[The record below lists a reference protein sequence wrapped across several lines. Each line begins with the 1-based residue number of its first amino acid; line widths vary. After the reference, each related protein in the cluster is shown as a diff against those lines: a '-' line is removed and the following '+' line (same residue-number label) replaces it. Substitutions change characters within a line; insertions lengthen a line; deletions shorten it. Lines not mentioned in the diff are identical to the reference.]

1 MTVPAPTGDPSH
13 PGDWAAPTAQRPV
26 EAAVALPGSKSLTNR
41 FLVLA
46 ALAGDWS
53 RLRQPLRSRDTLLMV
68 AGLRA
73 LGVEIE
79 DVPSE
84 GHRGA
89 GMPVPEAH
97 KRQGPEAHEVET
109 SDAAAGADWLVRPPG
124 QLRGG
129 VRVDVGLAGTVM
141 RFLPPVAALARGRV
155 EFDGDPR
162 ARVRPMAP
170 VLDAL
175 QVLGVRLDDGGRGT
189 LPLSVDGTGTVPGGA
204 VTLDAS
210 SSSQFISALLLAGAR
225 YDDGVTVHHD
235 GKPVPS
241 EPHIAM
247 TVETLRDAGVVVD
260 DSEPD
265 TWRVEPSEISPLD
278 VLIEPDLSNA
288 GPFLAAAL
296 VTGGRVRVPDWPQH
310 TTQAG
315 DALRDILDGMGA
327 DVRLD
332 RTGLTVTGTGEIE
345 GLDVDL
351 HDASELTP
359 VVAALAALAQSPSW
373 IRGVAHIRGH
383 ETDRIA
389 ALATELNALGG
400 SVAETEDGLRIT
412 PKPLRG
418 GTFHSYHD
426 HRMATAGAVLALR
439 IPGIEVE
446 DIATTAK
453 TLPDFTGLWAAM
465 LGANDARR

>member
-1 MTVPAPTGDPSH
+1 MTASASTATGDPSH
-13 PGDWAAPTAQRPV
+13 PGDWAAPTAREPV
-26 EAAVALPGSKSLTNR
+26 EATVALPGSKSLTNR

-53 RLRQPLRSRDTLLMV
+53 RLRQPLRSRDTLLM
-68 AGLRA
+68 ADGLRA

-79 DVPSE
+79 DVPAD
-84 GHRGA
+84 GHHGS
-89 GMPVPEAH
+89 GMPV
-97 KRQGPEAHEVET
+97 HEV
-109 SDAAAGADWLVRPPG
+109 SAGADWVVRPAP
-124 QLRGG
+124 LHGG

-141 RFLPPVAALARGRV
+141 RFLPPVAALANGRV
-155 EFDGDPR
+155 EFDGDPQ
-162 ARVRPMAP
+162 ARVRPMGP

-175 QVLGVRLDDGGRGT
+175 RALGVDLDDGGRGT
-189 LPLSVDGTGTVPGGA
+189 LPVVVDGTGSVRGGP

-210 SSSQFISALLLAGAR
+210 SSSQFVSALLLAGAR
-225 YDDGVTVHHD
+225 YEQGVMVNHD

-260 DSEPD
+260 DSEPN

-296 VTGGRVRVPDWPQH
+296 VSGGRVRVPDWPQH

-315 DALRDILDGMGA
+315 DALRDILDAMGA
-327 DVRLD
+327 DVSLD
-332 RTGLTVTGTGEIE
+332 RSGLTVTGTGEIE
-345 GLDVDL
+345 GIDVDL

-389 ALATELNALGG
+389 ALATELNAMGG
-400 SVAETEDGLRIT
+400 SVSETEDGLRIT
-412 PKPLRG
+412 PKPLHG
-418 GTFHSYHD
+418 GRFRSYHD

-439 IPGIEVE
+439 IPGVTVE
-446 DIATTAK
+446 DIGTTAK
-453 TLPDFTGLWAAM
+453 TLPDFTGLWSAM
-465 LGANDARR
+465 LDAHASRA

>member
-1 MTVPAPTGDPSH
+1 M
-13 PGDWAAPTAQRPV
+13 
-26 EAAVALPGSKSLTNR
+26 
-41 FLVLA
+41 
-46 ALAGDWS
+46 
-53 RLRQPLRSRDTLLMV
+53 
-68 AGLRA
+68 
-73 LGVEIE
+73 
-79 DVPSE
+79 
-84 GHRGA
+84 
-89 GMPVPEAH
+89 
-97 KRQGPEAHEVET
+97 
-109 SDAAAGADWLVRPPG
+109 VRPPAT
-124 QLRGG
+124 LRGG

-141 RFLPPVAALARGRV
+141 RFLPPAAALAHGRV
-155 EFDGDPR
+155 EFDGDPQ
-162 ARVRPMAP
+162 ARVRPMGP

-175 QVLGVRLDDGGRGT
+175 RTLGVALDDGGRGT
-189 LPLSVDGTGTVPGGA
+189 LPIVVDGTGSVRGGT

-225 YDDGVTVHHD
+225 YDEGVTVHHD

-260 DSEPD
+260 DAEPN
-265 TWRVEPSEISPLD
+265 TWRVEPSEISSLD

-296 VTGGRVRVPDWPQH
+296 VTAGRVRVPDWPQH

-315 DALRDILDGMGA
+315 DALRDILDAMGA
-327 DVRLD
+327 DVSLD
-332 RTGLTVTGTGEIE
+332 RSGLTVTGTGEIE
-345 GLDVDL
+345 GIDVDL

-400 SVAETEDGLRIT
+400 SVTETDDGLRIT

-418 GTFHSYHD
+418 GRFHSYHD
-426 HRMATAGAVLALR
+426 HRMATAGAVLGLR
-439 IPGIEVE
+439 IPGVVVE

-453 TLPDFTGLWAAM
+453 TLPDFTGLWSRH
-465 LGANDARR
+465 ARRQRRPNLTRR

>member
-1 MTVPAPTGDPSH
+1 VTASARTATGEPGEPGEPGH
-13 PGDWAAPTAQRPV
+13 PGDWAAPTAGRPV
-26 EAAVALPGSKSLTNR
+26 EATVALPGSKSLTNR
-41 FLVLA
+41 FLDLA

-53 RLRQPLRSRDTLLMV
+53 RLRQPLRSRDTLLMA

-79 DVPSE
+79 DVPAE
-84 GHRGA
+84 GHHGA
-89 GMPVPEAH
+89 GMPV
-97 KRQGPEAHEVET
+97 HEV
-109 SDAAAGADWLVRPPG
+109 SGVADWVVRPPET
-124 QLRGG
+124 LRGG
-129 VRVDVGLAGTVM
+129 VHVDVGLAGTVM
-141 RFLPPVAALARGRV
+141 RFLPPAAALAFGRV
-155 EFDGDPR
+155 EFDGDPQ
-162 ARVRPMAP
+162 ARVRPMSP

-175 QVLGVRLDDGGRGT
+175 RTLGVSLDDGGRGT
-189 LPLSVDGTGTVPGGA
+189 LPVVVEGTGSVRGGA

-225 YDDGVTVHHD
+225 YDEGVTVHHD

-260 DSEPD
+260 DAEPN
-265 TWRVEPSEISPLD
+265 TWRVEPSEISSLD

-296 VTGGRVRVPDWPQH
+296 VTAGRVRVPDWPQH

-327 DVRLD
+327 DVSLD
-332 RTGLTVTGTGEIE
+332 RSGLTVTGTGEIE
-345 GLDVDL
+345 GIDVDL

-400 SVAETEDGLRIT
+400 SVTETEDGLRIT

-418 GTFHSYHD
+418 GRFHSYHD
-426 HRMATAGAVLALR
+426 HRMATAGAVLGLR
-439 IPGIEVE
+439 IPGVVVE

-453 TLPDFTGLWAAM
+453 TLPDFTGLWTVMLHTDAA
-465 LGANDARR
+465 RT